1 MNHLSLARHYFSITF
16 RDLWKHRGNNLINLL
31 GLSVAIACFTLCLY
45 VARGIT
51 SVDDDFPGADRS
63 HVIADSTRR
72 YTAAFEHS
80 LAAAVARDFPD
91 AEQYATAEFHPEML
105 FEAGDNKEFKYML
118 RAMEVT
124 PTFFDFFS
132 IEFLD
137 SARGVE
143 QQANTIVL
151 FESTARKIFGGVSE
165 SIGQIVYI
173 RRELPQIMSKG
184 QAGQERA
191 YAVRGVIPDLA
202 YNSRFRAR
210 GGEIHLLLVNDEN
223 GQFSPAR
230 GPGGWSAA
238 QNFVRLRPGA
248 DVGVINRAL
257 APYSKKF
264 EGNFH
269 FKDARYL
276 LVPYGEISRDGRGI
290 LYALAGVIT
299 VCGLLILLA
308 SLFNHAARVITS
320 FLDKRRECAIRESAG
335 AGPRATFFFFYTGA
349 AVAILL
355 AGGLSACWM
364 QLLLPRLT
372 WVTDALNLSF
382 DFRAILLQL
391 LQYTLA
397 GLLAAFLLLI
407 LPVRRI
413 TRRDV
418 ARDGKRPRQRSR
430 AVLLG
435 LQLFISLFF
444 ISATLIARLQL
455 NYFSSITLHTIP
467 KDDRKRVLEVS
478 LDQSLLGPRVGEIR
492 DALRV
497 LPAVEEVIAAEFGF
511 ASGAKVSTWIQYEGR
526 EFERPNCLFVEPEF
540 LAFTNTRLLEGRA
553 PRDGNE
559 VVVNETARKL
569 FEKEEVIGE
578 RIKTYNREFTVAG
591 VVEDVLYTNTK
602 YQMSPTFYF
611 PCNTPR
617 YLYARVHP
625 DRIED
630 ARKQIEGIIRAYL
643 PTTIDYSLP
652 TIDESVADIA
662 VMENLLSRLIAI
674 LTVISIIISLTGVYT
689 SMLLATERR
698 RKEVAIRKINGAS
711 LPVIIALFLRP
722 YFIMLVAAAIPAF
735 ALCRAAAAS
744 WVETYAFR
752 APVPWWIYPLVFLA
766 IAALLAVVTV
776 RQLVK
781 TARANPADILK
792 TE

>member
-1 MNHLSLARHYFSITF
+1 MNYLSLARHYFAITA

-63 HVIADSTRR
+63 YVIADSARR
-72 YTAAFEHS
+72 YTAAFEHT
-80 LAAAVARDFPD
+80 LGAAVARDFPD
-91 AEQYATAEFHPEML
+91 AEQYATVEFHLDML

-137 SARGVE
+137 GARGAV
-143 QQANTIVL
+143 QQANTVIL
-151 FESTARKIFGGVSE
+151 FESTARKIFGGVRE
-165 SIGQIVYI
+165 SIGQTAYI

-184 QAGQERA
+184 RAEQDVA

-202 YNSRFRAR
+202 YNSRFRSRA
-210 GGEIHLLLVNDEN
+210 GEIHLLLVNDEN
-223 GQFSPAR
+223 GQFSPSRAR
-230 GPGGWSAA
+230 GGWSGA

-264 EGNFH
+264 TGNFH
-269 FKDARYL
+269 FEDARYYL
-276 LVPYGEISRDGRGI
+276 LPYGEIPRNGRDVA
-290 LYALAGVIT
+290 YALAGVISF
-299 VCGLLILLA
+299 CGLLILLA

-335 AGPRATFFFFYTGA
+335 AGHWATFFFFYTGA
-349 AVAILL
+349 AIAILL
-355 AGGLSACWM
+355 AAGLSACWI

-372 WVTDALNLSF
+372 RVTDAMNLTF

-391 LQYTLA
+391 LQYALA
-397 GLLAAFLLLI
+397 GLLAAFLLLL

-413 TRRDV
+413 VRRDG
-418 ARDGKRPRQRSR
+418 DGKRPRQRAR
-430 AVLLG
+430 TVLLG
-435 LQLFISLFF
+435 LQLFISIFF

-455 NYFSSITLHTIP
+455 DYFSSITLHTIS

-478 LDQSLLGPRVGEIR
+478 LDQSLLAPRVEEVR
-492 DALRV
+492 SALRA

-559 VVVNETARKL
+559 VVVNETARRL
-569 FEKEEVIGE
+569 FEKEEVVGE
-578 RIKTYNREFTVAG
+578 RIKTYNREFTVVG
-591 VVEDVLYTNTK
+591 VAEDVLYTNTK
-602 YQMSPTFYF
+602 FEMSATFF
-611 PCNTPR
+611 LPCSTPR

-652 TIDESVADIA
+652 TIEESVADIA
-662 VMENLLSRLIAI
+662 VMENLLARLIAI
-674 LTVISIIISLTGVYT
+674 LTIISVIISLTGVYT

-698 RKEVAIRKINGAS
+698 RKEVAIRKINGAA

-722 YFIMLVAAAIPAF
+722 YFIVLLAAAIPAF
-735 ALCRAAAAS
+735 ALCHAAAAS

-752 APVPWWIYPLVFLA
+752 APVPWWLYPLVFIAL
-766 IAALLAVVTV
+766 AALLAAVTI